1 MQSDFYCKS
10 WKKVLFIDVNTQ
22 SNLITY
28 MRWNDEKIKLFI
40 IDLFMNTFCGKAINL
55 NDWIKKYHES
65 FDL

>member
-1 MQSDFYCKS
+1 
-10 WKKVLFIDVNTQ
+10 
-22 SNLITY
+22 

-40 IDLFMNTFCGKAINL
+40 IDLFMNTLCGKAINL